1 MKKEQLEK
9 TYLEKTRTSAKL
21 AESARK
27 YMPGGD
33 THGHFFNPPYH
44 IVIDHG
50 EGCNLHDVDGN
61 RYVDCV
67 NAYFVLMHGH
77 CFPPV
82 LEALEGQAR
91 RGTSFGM
98 PVREQIEFAKH
109 LCDRV
114 PSLDLVRF
122 VASGSEAT
130 NMTIRAARAFTGKRK
145 IMKVDGGYH
154 GTHNIGEVN
163 AFGAPGRE
171 KGHLMPAIGTAGSE
185 INDVILFEWND
196 FENLE
201 FTINRYGEEVAA
213 LIIEPMIVAGGMV
226 LPAPGF
232 LEKVRQLTEE
242 KGILLIFDEVVTLP
256 FSYGGLQEHYGVI

>member
-242 KGILLIFDEVVTLP
+242 KGILLIFDEVVTL
-256 FSYGGLQEHYGVI
+256 SLIHI